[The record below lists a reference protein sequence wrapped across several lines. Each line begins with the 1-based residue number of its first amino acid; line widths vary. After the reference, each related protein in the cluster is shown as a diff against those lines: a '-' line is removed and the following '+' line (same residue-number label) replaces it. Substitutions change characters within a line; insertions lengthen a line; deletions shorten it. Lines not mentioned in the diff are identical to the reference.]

1 MDKQSFTVAH
11 MISLRPK
18 SLYLHCQMPKPTIL
32 DMQDK
37 VENRGDEGIKT
48 SILRP
53 LVLQLHQ
60 VSSKSDEK
68 QKRFHYRLFNGSVV
82 S

>member
-1 MDKQSFTVAH
+1 

-37 VENRGDEGIKT
+37 VENRGDEGTKT
-48 SILRP
+48 SIP
-53 LVLQLHQ
+53 
-60 VSSKSDEK
+60 K
-68 QKRFHYRLFNGSVV
+68 
-82 S
+82 